1 MVALVLSST
10 MLFAQLT
17 VNGPGGQYS
26 NAQDAT
32 RILVDQLDPDASGWA
47 SQDFE
52 ASYDVYDCQ
61 GADDFVIPAGQYWD
75 IQSVTAI
82 GSGSPGPFSVV
93 NVHFY
98 ADAGGMPN
106 ATAIQS
112 FMGIAATDISGTL
125 DITIPGGIILTAGT
139 YWVSVQDAAAFL
151 TYGQWFWTKNLT
163 QYDNMGP
170 TDLANS
176 LNRSDQLDT
185 TGVVKISGD
194 ELDFMAKL

>member
-1 MVALVLSST
+1 MKHFTKTGMLMVALLLSST

-17 VNGPGGQYS
+17 VNGPGGQYT

-52 ASYDVYDCQ
+52 ASYDIYDCQ

-82 GSGSPGPFSVV
+82 GSGSPGPFNVV

-106 ATAIQS
+106 ATALQS

-125 DITIPGGIILTAGT
+125 DITIPGGIILTGGT
-139 YWVSVQDAAAFL
+139 YWVSVQDAAP
-151 TYGQWFWTKNLT
+151 YVSNGQWFWTKNLT
-163 QYDNMGP
+163 QYDNMAYWRNP
-170 TDLANS
+170 
-176 LNRSDQLDT
+176 LN
-185 TGVVKISGD
+185 G
-194 ELDFMAKL
+194 